1 MAGAVNVDLQGPSPI
16 PPSSS
21 RNLLG
26 TLMPAIRE
34 DVGANTGRHV
44 IHTGGQHASYLQLP
58 LQGLGPQ
65 RMRSEDGTR

>member
-1 MAGAVNVDLQGPSPI
+1 
-16 PPSSS
+16 
-21 RNLLG
+21 
-26 TLMPAIRE
+26 MPAIRE
-34 DVGANTGRHV
+34 YVGANTGRHV